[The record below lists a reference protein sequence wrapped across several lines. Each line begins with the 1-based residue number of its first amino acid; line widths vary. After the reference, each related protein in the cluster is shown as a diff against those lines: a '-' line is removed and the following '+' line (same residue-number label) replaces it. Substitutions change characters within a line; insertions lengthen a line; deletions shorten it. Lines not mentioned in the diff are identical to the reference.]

1 MENRKKTGE
10 RRNDIID
17 LVVDQLHDETKTDSK
32 EEKTEFEN
40 NAEIDSNSITKAEF
54 DKELLLIAQVN

>member
-32 EEKTEFEN
+32 EEKTEFEK